1 MSQFEDYA
9 NQERDAVRD
18 QLTEEPSFLMKI
30 LRGHFLIEQKLNDI
44 LYTLVRDPGVLKT
57 SNAPRIDFKT
67 KSYIIRSLIPE
78 ISDADFRVFLFD

>member
-57 SNAPRIDFKT
+57 SNAP
-67 KSYIIRSLIPE
+67 
-78 ISDADFRVFLFD
+78 